1 MDDLKYFLV
10 GGAVRD
16 QVLKREN
23 SDRDYVVVGA
33 NEEQMLERGFK
44 KIGKS
49 FPVFLHPDT
58 GEEYA
63 LARTEKKHGLGHSG
77 FEISA
82 SADITLLQDLSRRD
96 LTINAIALSS
106 DGEFYDPHNGLEDLS
121 KKVLRHVSEAFVEDP
136 LRFFRVARFASQLP
150 GFSIAKETSFLMR
163 QMYRSGSLDEL
174 SGERIWQE
182 FLKALQ
188 APEPNRWFET
198 LSDVQAY
205 DPWFGVFSGKT
216 FRIAPGSAIQR
227 FALLPLS
234 EDEIR
239 TFSGMLKIPTE
250 FSQAALD
257 RARHLEYF
265 NSNPPDEA
273 SLAVYYEHLV
283 ALKALHDPFRLFFLL
298 DLIEDESL
306 RNEWRS
312 KSSHTL
318 NVISEHKENIEKETS
333 SLLGRDKGEG
343 IKHARLRVL
352 QDQFER

>member
-63 LARTEKKHGLGHSG
+63 LARTEKKQGLGHSG

-163 QMYRSGSLDEL
+163 QMSRLESLDEL

-182 FLKALQ
+182 FLKALE
-188 APEPNRWFET
+188 APDPNRWFET
-198 LSDVQAY
+198 LSDLQAY
-205 DPWFGVFSGKT
+205 EPWFGVFSGKT
-216 FRIAPGSAIQR
+216 FKIAPGSAIER

-239 TFSGMLKIPTE
+239 TFSDMLKIPKE

-265 NSNPPDEA
+265 NSNSPNEA
-273 SLAVYYEHLV
+273 NLAVYYDHLV
-283 ALKALHDPFRLFFLL
+283 ALRALHNPFRLFFLL
-298 DLIEDESL
+298 DLIQDLPL
-306 RNEWRS
+306 RDAWRS

-318 NVISEHKENIEKETS
+318 NVINEHKENIEKETS
-333 SLLGRDKGEG
+333 SLLGPDKGEG
-343 IKHARLRVL
+343 IKHARLKVL

>member
-63 LARTEKKHGLGHSG
+63 LARTEKKQGLGHSG

-96 LTINAIALSS
+96 LTINAIALTP
-106 DGEFYDPHNGLEDLS
+106 DGEFFDPHNGLEDLS
-121 KKVLRHVSEAFVEDP
+121 NKVLRHVSEAFAEDP
-136 LRFFRVARFASQLP
+136 LRFFRVARFSSQLP
-150 GFSIAKETSFLMR
+150 GFSMAKETSFLMK
-163 QMYRSGSLDEL
+163 QMYGLGSLDEL

-188 APEPNRWFET
+188 APEPYRWFET
-198 LSDVQAY
+198 LSDLQAY
-205 DPWFGVFSGKT
+205 EPWFGVFSGKT
-216 FRIAPGSAIQR
+216 FQIGPGSAIER

-239 TFSGMLKIPTE
+239 TFSGMLKIPKE

-265 NSNPPDEA
+265 NSNSPSRA
-273 SLAVYYEHLV
+273 NLAVYYDHLV
-283 ALKALHDPFRLFFLL
+283 ALKALHNPFRLFFLL
-298 DLIEDESL
+298 NLIEDESL
-306 RNEWRS
+306 RAEWRS

-318 NVISEHKENIEKETS
+318 NVIKEHKANIEKETS
-333 SLLGRDKGEG
+333 SLLGLDKGEG
-343 IKHARLRVL
+343 VKQARLKVL

>member
-23 SDRDYVVVGA
+23 SDKDYVVVGA

-44 KIGKS
+44 KIGKA

-63 LARTEKKHGLGHSG
+63 LARTEKKQGVGHTG

-96 LTINAIALSS
+96 LTINAIALTP
-106 DGEFYDPHNGLEDLS
+106 DGEFFDPHNGLEDLS
-121 KKVLRHVSEAFVEDP
+121 NKVLRHVSEAFPEDP

-150 GFSIAKETSFLMR
+150 GFSMAKETSFIMK
-163 QMYRSGSLDEL
+163 QMYRLGSLDEL

-205 DPWFGVFSGKT
+205 DPWFRVFRGKT
-216 FRIAPGSAIQR
+216 FKIAPGSAIER
-227 FALLPLS
+227 FALLPLW

-239 TFSGMLKIPTE
+239 TFSTMLKIPKE

-265 NSNPPDEA
+265 NSNSPSRANLD
-273 SLAVYYEHLV
+273 VYYDHLV
-283 ALKALHDPFRLFFLL
+283 ALKALHNPVRLFFLL
-298 DLIEDESL
+298 NLIEDESL
-306 RNEWRS
+306 RAEWRS
-312 KSSHTL
+312 KSGLTL
-318 NVISEHKENIEKETS
+318 NLIKEHKESIEKETS
-333 SLLGRDKGEG
+333 SFLGRDKG
-343 IKHARLRVL
+343 KRVKQARLKVL
-352 QDQFER
+352 HDQFER

>member
-1 MDDLKYFLV
+1 MDDLEYFLV

-33 NEEQMLERGFK
+33 NEKQMLERGFK
-44 KIGKS
+44 KIGKA

-63 LARTEKKHGLGHSG
+63 LARTEKKQGLGHSG

-96 LTINAIALSS
+96 LTINAIALSP
-106 DGEFYDPHNGLEDLS
+106 DGEFFDPHNGLEDLS
-121 KKVLRHVSEAFVEDP
+121 NNVLRHVSEAFVEDP

-150 GFSIAKETSFLMR
+150 GFSMAQETSFLMR
-163 QMYRSGSLDEL
+163 QMYRLGSLDEL

-216 FRIAPGSAIQR
+216 FRIAPGSAIER

-234 EDEIR
+234 EEEIL
-239 TFSGMLKIPTE
+239 TFSGMLKIPKE

-257 RARHLEYF
+257 RVRHLEYF
-265 NSNPPDEA
+265 NSNSPNEA
-273 SLAVYYEHLV
+273 NLAVYYDHLV
-283 ALKALHDPFRLFFLL
+283 ALKALHNPFRLFFLL
-298 DLIEDESL
+298 DLIQDLPL
-306 RNEWRS
+306 RDEWRS
-312 KSSHTL
+312 KSSQTL
-318 NVISEHKENIEKETS
+318 KLIKEHKENIERETS
-333 SLLGRDKGEG
+333 TLLGRDKGEG
-343 IKHARLRVL
+343 VKHARLKVL

>member
-44 KIGKS
+44 KIGKA

-63 LARTEKKHGLGHSG
+63 LARTEKKKGLGHSG

-96 LTINAIALSS
+96 LTINAIALSP
-106 DGEFYDPHNGLEDLS
+106 DGEFFDPHNGLEDLS
-121 KKVLRHVSEAFVEDP
+121 NKVLRHVSEAFAEDP

-150 GFSIAKETSFLMR
+150 GFSMAQETSFLMR
-163 QMYRSGSLDEL
+163 QMYRLGSLDEL

-216 FRIAPGSAIQR
+216 FRIAPGSAIER

-234 EDEIR
+234 EEEIL
-239 TFSGMLKIPTE
+239 TFSGMLKIPKE

-257 RARHLEYF
+257 RVRHLEYF
-265 NSNPPDEA
+265 NSNSPNEA
-273 SLAVYYEHLV
+273 NLAVYYDHLV
-283 ALKALHDPFRLFFLL
+283 ALKALHNPFRLFFLL
-298 DLIEDESL
+298 DLIQDVSL
-306 RNEWRS
+306 RDEWRS

-318 NVISEHKENIEKETS
+318 DVIKEHKENIETEAS
-333 SLLGRDKGEG
+333 SLLGQEKGER
-343 IKHARLRVL
+343 IKHARLKVI

>member
-1 MDDLKYFLV
+1 MDDLEYFLV

-33 NEEQMLERGFK
+33 NEKQMLERGFK
-44 KIGKS
+44 KIGKA

-63 LARTEKKHGLGHSG
+63 LARTEKKKGLGHSG

-96 LTINAIALSS
+96 LTINAIALSP
-106 DGEFYDPHNGLEDLS
+106 DGEFFDPHNGLEDLS
-121 KKVLRHVSEAFVEDP
+121 NKVLRHVSEAFVEDP

-150 GFSIAKETSFLMR
+150 GFSMAQETSFLMR
-163 QMYRSGSLDEL
+163 QMYRLGSLDEL

-205 DPWFGVFSGKT
+205 EPWFGVFSGKT
-216 FRIAPGSAIQR
+216 FRIAPGSAIER

-234 EDEIR
+234 EEEIL
-239 TFSGMLKIPTE
+239 TFSGMLKIPKE

-257 RARHLEYF
+257 RVRHLEYF
-265 NSNPPDEA
+265 NSNSPNEA
-273 SLAVYYEHLV
+273 NLAVYYDHLV
-283 ALKALHDPFRLFFLL
+283 ALKALHNPLRLFFLL
-298 DLIEDESL
+298 DLIQDVSL
-306 RNEWRS
+306 RDEWRS

-318 NVISEHKENIEKETS
+318 DLIKEHKENIEKEAS
-333 SLLGRDKGEG
+333 SLLGQEKGER
-343 IKHARLRVL
+343 IKHARLKVI

>member
-1 MDDLKYFLV
+1 MDDLKFFLV

-33 NEEQMLERGFK
+33 NEEQMLELGFK

-63 LARTEKKHGLGHSG
+63 LARTEKKQGLGHSG

-106 DGEFYDPHNGLEDLS
+106 DGEFFDPHNGLEDLS

-163 QMYRSGSLDEL
+163 QMYRLGSLDEL

-198 LSDVQAY
+198 LSNVQAY

-216 FRIAPGSAIQR
+216 FRIAPGSAIER
-227 FALLPLS
+227 VALLPLS
-234 EDEIR
+234 EEEIL
-239 TFSGMLKIPTE
+239 TFSGMLKIPKE

-265 NSNPPDEA
+265 NSNSPDEA
-273 SLAVYYEHLV
+273 NLAVFYDHLV

-298 DLIEDESL
+298 DLIQDLPL
-306 RNEWRS
+306 RDEWRS

-318 NVISEHKENIEKETS
+318 KVINEHKENIEKETS
-333 SLLGRDKGEG
+333 SLLGPDKGEG
-343 IKHARLRVL
+343 IKHARLKVL

>member
-1 MDDLKYFLV
+1 VDDLKYFLV

-63 LARTEKKHGLGHSG
+63 LARTEKKQGLGHTG

-96 LTINAIALSS
+96 LTINAIAVSPGG
-106 DGEFYDPHNGLEDLS
+106 DFFDPYNGLEDLS
-121 KKVLRHVSEAFVEDP
+121 NKVLRHVSDAFIEDP

-150 GFSIAKETSFLMR
+150 GFSIAEETSFLMKEMHR
-163 QMYRSGSLDEL
+163 FESLDEL

-182 FLKALQ
+182 FLKALK

-198 LSDVQAY
+198 LSNVQAY

-216 FRIAPGSAIQR
+216 FKIAPGSAKER
-227 FALLPLS
+227 FALLPLL
-234 EDEIR
+234 EDEIL
-239 TFSGMLKIPTE
+239 TFSDMLKIPKE

-257 RARHLEYF
+257 RVRHLEYF
-265 NSNPPDEA
+265 NADSPNEA
-273 SLAVYYEHLV
+273 SLAVYYDHLV

-298 DLIEDESL
+298 DLIQDESL
-306 RNEWRS
+306 RAEWRS
-312 KSSHTL
+312 KSSRDL
-318 NVISEHKENIEKETS
+318 DVIKEHKEIIEKETS

-343 IKHARLRVL
+343 IKLARLKVL

>member
-16 QVLKREN
+16 EVLKREN

-44 KIGKS
+44 KIGKA

-63 LARTEKKHGLGHSG
+63 LARTEKKQGLGHSG

-96 LTINAIALSS
+96 LTINAIAFSP
-106 DGEFYDPHNGLEDLS
+106 DGEFFDPHNGLEDLS
-121 KKVLRHVSEAFVEDP
+121 NKVLRHVSEAFVEDP

-163 QMYRSGSLDEL
+163 QMYRLESLDEL
-174 SGERIWQE
+174 SSERIWQE
-182 FLKALQ
+182 FLKALK

-205 DPWFGVFSGKT
+205 EPWFGVFSGKT

-234 EDEIR
+234 EDEILS
-239 TFSGMLKIPTE
+239 FSGMLKIPKE

-265 NSNPPDEA
+265 KSNPPDEA

-283 ALKALHDPFRLFFLL
+283 ELKALHDPFRLFFLL
-298 DLIEDESL
+298 NLIEDESL
-306 RNEWRS
+306 RAEWRS
-312 KSSHTL
+312 KSSHDL
-318 NVISEHKENIEKETS
+318 GVIKEHKENIEKETS
-333 SLLGRDKGEG
+333 SLFGRDKGEG
-343 IKHARLRVL
+343 VKHARLKVL

>member
-1 MDDLKYFLV
+1 MDDLEYFLV

-23 SDRDYVVVGA
+23 SDRDYVVVGS
-33 NEEQMLERGFK
+33 NEKQMLKRGFK
-44 KIGKS
+44 KIGKA

-63 LARTEKKHGLGHSG
+63 LARTEKKKGLGHSG

-96 LTINAIALSS
+96 LTINAIALSP
-106 DGEFYDPHNGLEDLS
+106 DGEFFDPHNGLEDLS
-121 KKVLRHVSEAFVEDP
+121 NKVLRHVSEAFVEDP

-150 GFSIAKETSFLMR
+150 GFSMAQETSFLMR
-163 QMYRSGSLDEL
+163 QMYRLGSLDEL

-216 FRIAPGSAIQR
+216 FRIAPGSAIER

-234 EDEIR
+234 EEEIL
-239 TFSGMLKIPTE
+239 TFSGMLKIPKE

-257 RARHLEYF
+257 RVRHLEYF
-265 NSNPPDEA
+265 NSNSPNEA
-273 SLAVYYEHLV
+273 NLAVYYDHLV
-283 ALKALHDPFRLFFLL
+283 ALKALHNPFRLFFLL
-298 DLIEDESL
+298 DFIQDVSL
-306 RNEWRS
+306 RDEWRS

-318 NVISEHKENIEKETS
+318 DVIKEHKENIETEAS
-333 SLLGRDKGEG
+333 SLLGQEKGER
-343 IKHARLRVL
+343 IKHARLKVI

>member
-1 MDDLKYFLV
+1 MDCP
-10 GGAVRD
+10 AST
-16 QVLKREN
+16 
-23 SDRDYVVVGA
+23 SDAKGSSV
-33 NEEQMLERGFK
+33 
-44 KIGKS
+44 
-49 FPVFLHPDT
+49 
-58 GEEYA
+58 
-63 LARTEKKHGLGHSG
+63 
-77 FEISA
+77 

-106 DGEFYDPHNGLEDLS
+106 DGEFFDPHGGLEDLS

-163 QMYRSGSLDEL
+163 QMCRLESLEDL

-182 FLKALQ
+182 FFKALK

-198 LSDVQAY
+198 LSDLQAY
-205 DPWFGVFSGKT
+205 EPWFGVFSGKT

-239 TFSGMLKIPTE
+239 TFSGMLKIPKE

-265 NSNPPDEA
+265 NSNLPSRA
-273 SLAVYYEHLV
+273 NLAVYYDHLV

-306 RNEWRS
+306 RAEWRS
-312 KSSHTL
+312 KSSHAL
-318 NVISEHKENIEKETS
+318 SAIKEHKENIEKETS

-343 IKHARLRVL
+343 VKQARLKVL

>member
-1 MDDLKYFLV
+1 MDDLEYFLV

-16 QVLKREN
+16 QVLKRKN

-33 NEEQMLERGFK
+33 NEKRMLERGFK

-63 LARTEKKHGLGHSG
+63 LARTEKKQGSGHSG

-82 SADITLLQDLSRRD
+82 SADITLMQDLSRRD
-96 LTINAIALSS
+96 LTINAIALSP
-106 DGEFYDPHNGLEDLS
+106 DGEFFDPHNGLEDLS
-121 KKVLRHVSEAFVEDP
+121 NKVLRHVSKAFVEDP

-150 GFSIAKETSFLMR
+150 GFSIAKETLFLMS
-163 QMYRSGSLDEL
+163 QMYRLGSLDEL

-216 FRIAPGSAIQR
+216 FKIGPGSAIER

-234 EDEIR
+234 EEEVQ
-239 TFSGMLKIPTE
+239 TFSDMLKIPKE
-250 FSQAALD
+250 FSQAAVD
-257 RARHLEYF
+257 RACHLDYF
-265 NSNPPDEA
+265 NSNSPKEA
-273 SLAVYYEHLV
+273 NLAVYYDYLV
-283 ALKALHDPFRLFFLL
+283 ALKALHNPFRLFFLL
-298 DLIEDESL
+298 NLIEDESL
-306 RNEWRS
+306 RAEWRS
-312 KSSHTL
+312 KSSHAL
-318 NVISEHKENIEKETS
+318 NAIKEHKENIEKETS

-343 IKHARLRVL
+343 VKQARLKVL

>member
-1 MDDLKYFLV
+1 MDDLEYFLV

-16 QVLKREN
+16 QVLKRKN

-33 NEEQMLERGFK
+33 NEKRMLERGFK

-63 LARTEKKHGLGHSG
+63 LARTEKKQGSGHSG

-82 SADITLLQDLSRRD
+82 SADITLMQDLSRRD
-96 LTINAIALSS
+96 LTINAIALSP
-106 DGEFYDPHNGLEDLS
+106 DGEFFDPHNGLEDLS
-121 KKVLRHVSEAFVEDP
+121 NKVLRHVSEAFVEDP

-150 GFSIAKETSFLMR
+150 GFSIAKETLFLMS
-163 QMYRSGSLDEL
+163 QMYRLGSLDEL

-216 FRIAPGSAIQR
+216 FRIAPGSAIER

-234 EDEIR
+234 EEEVQ
-239 TFSGMLKIPTE
+239 TFSDMLKIPKE

-257 RARHLEYF
+257 RVCHLEYF
-265 NSNPPDEA
+265 NSNSPKEA
-273 SLAVYYEHLV
+273 NLAVYYDHLV
-283 ALKALHDPFRLFFLL
+283 ALKALHNPFRLFFLL
-298 DLIEDESL
+298 NLIEDESL
-306 RNEWRS
+306 RAEWRS
-312 KSSHTL
+312 KSSHAL
-318 NVISEHKENIEKETS
+318 NAIKEHKENIEKETS

-343 IKHARLRVL
+343 LKQARLNVL

>member
-44 KIGKS
+44 KVGKS

-63 LARTEKKHGLGHSG
+63 LARTEKKQGLGHTG
-77 FEISA
+77 FDISA

-96 LTINAIALSS
+96 LTINAIALSP
-106 DGEFYDPHNGLEDLS
+106 DGEFFDPHNGLEALS
-121 KKVLRHVSEAFVEDP
+121 NKVLRHVSDAFIEDP

-150 GFSIAKETSFLMR
+150 GFSIAEETSFLMKEMHR
-163 QMYRSGSLDEL
+163 FESLDEL

-182 FLKALQ
+182 FLKALK

-205 DPWFGVFSGKT
+205 DPWFRVFSGKS
-216 FRIAPGSAIQR
+216 FRVASGSAIER

-234 EDEIR
+234 EEEIL
-239 TFSGMLKIPTE
+239 TFSGMLKIPKE

-257 RARHLEYF
+257 RVRHLEYF
-265 NSNPPDEA
+265 NSNSPNEA
-273 SLAVYYEHLV
+273 NLAVYYDHLV
-283 ALKALHDPFRLFFLL
+283 TLRALHNPFRLFFLL
-298 DLIEDESL
+298 DLIQDESL
-306 RNEWRS
+306 RAEWRS
-312 KSSHTL
+312 KSVSYTHLTL
-318 NVISEHKENIEKETS
+318 PTKRIV
-333 SLLGRDKGEG
+333 
-343 IKHARLRVL
+343 
-352 QDQFER
+352 

>member
-63 LARTEKKHGLGHSG
+63 LARTEKKQGLGHSG

-163 QMYRSGSLDEL
+163 QMCRLGSLEEL

-182 FLKALQ
+182 FLKALK
-188 APEPNRWFET
+188 APEPYRWFET
-198 LSDVQAY
+198 LSDLQAY
-205 DPWFGVFSGKT
+205 EPWFGVFSGKT
-216 FRIAPGSAIQR
+216 FQIAPGSAIER

-234 EDEIR
+234 EEEILN
-239 TFSGMLKIPTE
+239 FSGMLKVPKE

-265 NSNPPDEA
+265 NSNSPSRA
-273 SLAVYYEHLV
+273 NLAVYYDHLV

-298 DLIEDESL
+298 NLIEDESL
-306 RNEWRS
+306 RAEWRS

-318 NVISEHKENIEKETS
+318 NVINEHKENIEKETS
-333 SLLGRDKGEG
+333 SLLGPDKGEG
-343 IKHARLRVL
+343 IKHARLKVL

>member
-1 MDDLKYFLV
+1 MDDLEYFLV

-16 QVLKREN
+16 KVLKREN

-33 NEEQMLERGFK
+33 NEKRMLERGFK

-63 LARTEKKHGLGHSG
+63 LARTEKKQGSGHSG

-82 SADITLLQDLSRRD
+82 SADITLMQDLSRRD

-106 DGEFYDPHNGLEDLS
+106 DGEFFDPHNGLEDLS
-121 KKVLRHVSEAFVEDP
+121 NKVLRHVSKAFVEDP

-150 GFSIAKETSFLMR
+150 GFSIAKETLFLMS
-163 QMYRSGSLDEL
+163 QMYRLGSLDEL

-216 FRIAPGSAIQR
+216 FRIAPGSAIER

-234 EDEIR
+234 EEEVQ
-239 TFSGMLKIPTE
+239 TFSNMLKIPKE

-257 RARHLEYF
+257 RVCHLEYF
-265 NSNPPDEA
+265 NSNSPKEA
-273 SLAVYYEHLV
+273 NLAVYYDHLV
-283 ALKALHDPFRLFFLL
+283 ALKALHNPFRLFFLL
-298 DLIEDESL
+298 NLIEDETL
-306 RNEWRS
+306 RAEWHS

-318 NVISEHKENIEKETS
+318 NVIKAHKEDIEKETS

-343 IKHARLRVL
+343 VKQARLKVL